1 MAASNKPKL
10 EFYRFQL
17 DHKTTEHK
25 TFRDFAVDNLGIS
38 ATSSNKD
45 IFKKI
50 FEYFMNA
57 PEKDFAKNEQLK
69 KVFTWIDD
77 PSINN
82 HYDKKPSINSS
93 SYTITGVINGGRY
106 SDDSILSDVTNK
118 KQSKKLKR
126 DNSVLKYYYIFLYI
140 PVDYSEGF
148 MMIHSNNSEDTITN
162 LMRTYIAKLFKRG
175 DYRKPIFEKFCPKSF
190 QDEFRKGAT
199 ISNFNFK
206 TTIVNDIPGDDPF
219 LFQLDGYDVSIT
231 ISPKNKKMDF
241 GDCGKTLMA
250 FFSKGAFRGHKET
263 NELNKFDKIKVST
276 KNEKTKSS
284 TTFEWNSRDK
294 EFTPVVYLDNRVKMI
309 DNNTPDF
316 VDLKR
321 YCIEL
326 FNDQILP
333 EIRPDLNIGY
343 VD

>member
-1 MAASNKPKL
+1 
-10 EFYRFQL
+10 
-17 DHKTTEHK
+17 
-25 TFRDFAVDNLGIS
+25 
-38 ATSSNKD
+38 
-45 IFKKI
+45 
-50 FEYFMNA
+50 
-57 PEKDFAKNEQLK
+57 
-69 KVFTWIDD
+69 
-77 PSINN
+77 
-82 HYDKKPSINSS
+82 
-93 SYTITGVINGGRY
+93 
-106 SDDSILSDVTNK
+106 
-118 KQSKKLKR
+118 
-126 DNSVLKYYYIFLYI
+126 
-140 PVDYSEGF
+140 
-148 MMIHSNNSEDTITN
+148 MIHSNNSEDTITN